1 MSEQRPGPSVDRGA
15 SHLNGA
21 ALSSA
26 YRYSL
31 VGELAINSAIT
42 CDGGATGIKPAQ
54 KTPVHETQMWL
65 PVAGQAAAPQPEL
78 STDPAI
84 THS

>member
-1 MSEQRPGPSVDRGA
+1 M
-15 SHLNGA
+15 
-21 ALSSA
+21 
-26 YRYSL
+26 
-31 VGELAINSAIT
+31 GELAINSAIT
-42 CDGGATGIKPAQ
+42 RDGGATGIKPAQ
-54 KTPVHETQMWL
+54 KTHVHETQMWL

>member
-1 MSEQRPGPSVDRGA
+1 MSEHRPGPSVDCSA
-15 SHLNGA
+15 SHLNGV

-26 YRYSL
+26 YSL

-42 CDGGATGIKPAQ
+42 RDGGATGIKPAQ

-65 PVAGQAAAPQPEL
+65 SVAGQAAAPQPEL

>member
-1 MSEQRPGPSVDRGA
+1 MSEHRPGPSVDCSA

-26 YRYSL
+26 YSL

-42 CDGGATGIKPAQ
+42 RDGGATGIKPAQ